1 MNKNEVVVYFYFVLL
16 NIKENYNNINF
27 NISEEYEKIFDNF
40 NICLYIILKF
50 INASEIKKICKILV
64 NSLHPKMTFCQ
75 YVILKIIIG
84 EHDIIDEKFYARIFT
99 SFLNFVNIEKLL
111 ICDYYN
117 LILFAI
123 NSEVKK
129 IFAKCSIL
137 IKYKYSLLKQR
148 YEENQNENDLL
159 LKEKIYENISQFGNI
174 SKNYYFMK
182 YIQEEFCDN
191 KKDSNNM
198 KENLLRD
205 KEENIIKQNEIKNEN
220 NNDIYNQ
227 HNNENID
234 IDNNGNGFLS
244 SIKFALGFGM
254 SNTEE
259 NMGST
264 NINTEEQ
271 IQINDDSNL

>member
-1 MNKNEVVVYFYFVLL
+1 MNKNEVVIYFYFVLL
-16 NIKENYNNINF
+16 SIKENYNNINF
-27 NISEEYEKIFDNF
+27 NINEEYEKIFDNF

-50 INASEIKKICKILV
+50 INASEIKNICKILI

-84 EHDIIDEKFYARIFT
+84 EHDIIDEKFYAKIFT
-99 SFLNFVNIEKLL
+99 SFLNFVSIEKLL

-129 IFAKCSIL
+129 IFAKSSIL